1 MAAIHQQPVTRVT
14 TQKFRWKIENVSTL
28 EGLKF
33 YSDTLLVRGHKWKIT
48 VFTKEDGFNF
58 QSVCLHFSDSETMTD
73 QRIVPADICLT
84 IVSQLSVKFSVK
96 MTFTYNFRQGK
107 DSPVYKSS
115 VPFLDLDPKGFI
127 VNDTLIVEA
136 EISTEAA
143 ANEPKV
149 IEADQPPKDI
159 KSSSTELPSQV
170 NQVDN
175 PAKPNGNTGSPS
187 SPSSVQLACR
197 NLVSE
202 LSTMISSHNTSS
214 SDGIS
219 CSNPGNSVCILQMQ
233 KEKLLRFFNMSLE
246 ALCQTKSLD
255 EVENIALKIHDLATD
270 HLEKTVL
277 KDLLSRLAKFKETV
291 PSSLL
296 TIETSNVIDLS
307 ATQMTKDLEE
317 RLAHK
322 KEQLTSLETEVSR
335 LGEEGLKL
343 DVEIQQLTARKAK
356 IVDHTKSTEIE
367 LEKAIEE
374 AAKLLDELK
383 EQHEERKQVGEKRM
397 RAKDNLAQS
406 NASWKLFK
414 ENLGW

>member
-1 MAAIHQQPVTRVT
+1 Y
-14 TQKFRWKIENVSTL
+14 F
-28 EGLKF
+28 
-33 YSDTLLVRGHKWKIT
+33 VR
-48 VFTKEDGFNF
+48 
-58 QSVCLHFSDSETMTD
+58 
-73 QRIVPADICLT
+73 
-84 IVSQLSVKFSVK
+84 
-96 MTFTYNFRQGK
+96 
-107 DSPVYKSS
+107 
-115 VPFLDLDPKGFI
+115 
-127 VNDTLIVEA
+127 
-136 EISTEAA
+136 
-143 ANEPKV
+143 
-149 IEADQPPKDI
+149 
-159 KSSSTELPSQV
+159 
-170 NQVDN
+170 VDN

-202 LSTMISSHNTSS
+202 LSTMINSHNTSS

-219 CSNPGNSVCILQMQ
+219 CSNPGNGVCMLQMQ

>member
-136 EISTEAA
+136 EVSTDF
-143 ANEPKV
+143 V
-149 IEADQPPKDI
+149 R
-159 KSSSTELPSQV
+159 
-170 NQVDN
+170 VDN

-202 LSTMISSHNTSS
+202 LSTMINN
-214 SDGIS
+214 GIS
-219 CSNPGNSVCILQMQ
+219 CSNPGNGVCMLQMQ

>member
-1 MAAIHQQPVTRVT
+1 
-14 TQKFRWKIENVSTL
+14 
-28 EGLKF
+28 
-33 YSDTLLVRGHKWKIT
+33 
-48 VFTKEDGFNF
+48 
-58 QSVCLHFSDSETMTD
+58 
-73 QRIVPADICLT
+73 
-84 IVSQLSVKFSVK
+84 
-96 MTFTYNFRQGK
+96 
-107 DSPVYKSS
+107 
-115 VPFLDLDPKGFI
+115 
-127 VNDTLIVEA
+127 
-136 EISTEAA
+136 
-143 ANEPKV
+143 
-149 IEADQPPKDI
+149 
-159 KSSSTELPSQV
+159 
-170 NQVDN
+170 
-175 PAKPNGNTGSPS
+175 
-187 SPSSVQLACR
+187 
-197 NLVSE
+197 
-202 LSTMISSHNTSS
+202 
-214 SDGIS
+214 
-219 CSNPGNSVCILQMQ
+219 
-233 KEKLLRFFNMSLE
+233 MSLE

-335 LGEEGLKL
+335 LGEE
-343 DVEIQQLTARKAK
+343 VQQLTARKAK

>member
-1 MAAIHQQPVTRVT
+1 Q
-14 TQKFRWKIENVSTL
+14 
-28 EGLKF
+28 
-33 YSDTLLVRGHKWKIT
+33 
-48 VFTKEDGFNF
+48 
-58 QSVCLHFSDSETMTD
+58 
-73 QRIVPADICLT
+73 
-84 IVSQLSVKFSVK
+84 
-96 MTFTYNFRQGK
+96 
-107 DSPVYKSS
+107 
-115 VPFLDLDPKGFI
+115 
-127 VNDTLIVEA
+127 
-136 EISTEAA
+136 EAA

-170 NQVDN
+170 NQV
-175 PAKPNGNTGSPS
+175 SR

-202 LSTMISSHNTSS
+202 LSTMINSHNTSS
-214 SDGIS
+214 S
-219 CSNPGNSVCILQMQ
+219 GNGVCMLQMQ

>member
-1 MAAIHQQPVTRVT
+1 
-14 TQKFRWKIENVSTL
+14 
-28 EGLKF
+28 
-33 YSDTLLVRGHKWKIT
+33 
-48 VFTKEDGFNF
+48 
-58 QSVCLHFSDSETMTD
+58 
-73 QRIVPADICLT
+73 
-84 IVSQLSVKFSVK
+84 
-96 MTFTYNFRQGK
+96 
-107 DSPVYKSS
+107 
-115 VPFLDLDPKGFI
+115 
-127 VNDTLIVEA
+127 
-136 EISTEAA
+136 
-143 ANEPKV
+143 
-149 IEADQPPKDI
+149 
-159 KSSSTELPSQV
+159 
-170 NQVDN
+170 
-175 PAKPNGNTGSPS
+175 
-187 SPSSVQLACR
+187 
-197 NLVSE
+197 
-202 LSTMISSHNTSS
+202 MISSHNTSS